1 MALSVS
7 SLLLESFSS
16 DFDPL
21 QPSLFKDLSD
31 ESADAKTKTK
41 EATDDLWKNFSFP
54 PTPPISPACSPP
66 YAATEEAREQPVCHG
81 LADEGLSL
89 DEECSLYFQAGD
101 LKDILIKDC
110 MWNGAAFEKNVDR
123 KQRMH
128 SKMERVRLLCQTP
141 PLSESAARILSV
153 DPSEIFPFPLSAS
166 PGSDLRESIEEQ
178 LDSEEEEVEVDV
190 VTIENSS
197 KRDQEEIHEVIEP
210 ESEKSCATMDE
221 AETSQ
226 ACSEILGL
234 EDQQELDDDD
244 EKTNFVGK
252 IRTRRHRKVLSTD
265 GLNYREGRKLV
276 KNMSSSGESDESEND
291 SEFTRATHNVLERKR
306 RNDLKM
312 KFQKLRD
319 CVPELKDND
328 RAPKVSILRKSWEYI
343 SQIKQEEIKL
353 LAELEKQKKMN
364 AVLLRKLLA
373 MNQTN

>member
-31 ESADAKTKTK
+31 ESADVKTKTK

>member
-31 ESADAKTKTK
+31 DSADVKTKTK

-66 YAATEEAREQPVCHG
+66 YATTEEAREQPVCHG

-178 LDSEEEEVEVDV
+178 SDSEEEEVEVDV

-197 KRDQEEIHEVIEP
+197 KRDQEEIQEIIEP
-210 ESEKSCATMDE
+210 ESEKICATIDE
-221 AETSQ
+221 PKTSQ

-234 EDQQELDDDD
+234 EDQQDADDDD

-252 IRTRRHRKVLSTD
+252 IRTRRHRKVLCSD
-265 GLNYREGRKLV
+265 GLNYRDGRKLV

-353 LAELEKQKKMN
+353 LAELEKQKKIN

>member
-1 MALSVS
+1 MSVS

-31 ESADAKTKTK
+31 DSADLKTKTK
-41 EATDDLWKNFSFP
+41 DATDDLWKNFSFP

-66 YAATEEAREQPVCHG
+66 YAATDEAREQPVCHG

-110 MWNGAAFEKNVDR
+110 MWNGAAFEKNADR
-123 KQRMH
+123 KQQRMH

-166 PGSDLRESIEEQ
+166 PASDLRENIEEQ
-178 LDSEEEEVEVDV
+178 SDSEEEEVEVDV

-197 KRDQEEIHEVIEP
+197 KREQDEPDEIIEA
-210 ESEKSCATMDE
+210 ESEKSCATIDDE
-221 AETSQ
+221 PATSQ
-226 ACSEILGL
+226 PCSEISSL
-234 EDQQELDDDD
+234 EDQDPDDD
-244 EKTNFVGK
+244 EKTDLVGK

-265 GLNYREGRKLV
+265 GLNNREGRKLV
-276 KNMSSSGESDESEND
+276 KNISSSGESDESEND

-306 RNDLKM
+306 RNDLKL

-328 RAPKVSILRKSWEYI
+328 RAPKVSILRKSWEFI
-343 SQIKQEEIKL
+343 SHIKQEEIKL
-353 LAELEKQKKMN
+353 AAELEKQKKIN
-364 AVLLRKLLA
+364 AMLLRKLLA